1 MKNFVLLLIVVAAI
15 LGACYYDKTTGTV
28 DFDAMKYDFNEKIEM
43 IVAWFNNTQKEIEEE
58 APEAQNFETV
68 VEDAVSYPEES
79 VEYNFP
85 EEEEEE
91 KEEEPVVEEAAP
103 KSKWEKFVEGEDAK
117 RQKYADEVEA
127 KMNELDAA
135 REAKFREIE
144 EKKARLFNE

>member
-1 MKNFVLLLIVVAAI
+1 MKNFVLLLIIVAAI
-15 LGACYYDKTTGTV
+15 LGACYYDKTTGSV
-28 DFDAMKYDFNEKIEM
+28 DFDAMKNDFNEKIEM

-58 APEAQNFETV
+58 TPEAQNFETV

-85 EEEEEE
+85 EEE

-144 EKKARLFNE
+144 EKKAKLLYE

>member
-43 IVAWFNNTQKEIEEE
+43 IVAWFNNTKDEIEQEV
-58 APEAQNFETV
+58 PEAQNFETV
-68 VEDAVSYPEES
+68 VEDAASYTEEN

-85 EEEEEE
+85 EEEEE

-144 EKKARLFNE
+144 EKKAKLLYE

>member
-1 MKNFVLLLIVVAAI
+1 MKNFVLLLIIVAAI
-15 LGACYYDKTTGTV
+15 LGACYYDKTTGSV
-28 DFDAMKYDFNEKIEM
+28 DFDAMKNDFNEKIEM

-58 APEAQNFETV
+58 VPEAQNFETV
-68 VEDAVSYPEES
+68 VEDAVSCPEES
-79 VEYNFP
+79 VEYNIP
-85 EEEEEE
+85 EQ
-91 KEEEPVVEEAAP
+91 EEPVVEEAAP

>member
-1 MKNFVLLLIVVAAI
+1 MKN
-15 LGACYYDKTTGTV
+15 
-28 DFDAMKYDFNEKIEM
+28 DFNEKIEM

-85 EEEEEE
+85 EQ
-91 KEEEPVVEEAAP
+91 EEPVVEEAAP

-117 RQKYADEVEA
+117 RQEYADEVEA